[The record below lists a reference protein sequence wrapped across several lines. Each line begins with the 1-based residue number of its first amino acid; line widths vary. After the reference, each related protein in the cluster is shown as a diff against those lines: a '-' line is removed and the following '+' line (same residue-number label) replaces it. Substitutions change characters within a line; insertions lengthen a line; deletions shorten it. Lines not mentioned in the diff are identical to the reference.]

1 MGTNQNPNYW
11 EAQKIR
17 ATLRKFEL
25 VKSLGGCC
33 SKCGYNKNLAA
44 LEFHHIDASKK
55 SFQLDARKIA
65 NTNKKKLAEEVA
77 KCQLLCS
84 NCHKELHYDH
94 LIIKELPKRLENKI
108 KVYKSILSSSTP
120 KRKTK
125 NCEHCQKNYFPNKG
139 KRFCSEQCRH
149 DNKGYPT
156 FQEISDKYN
165 ELKSWEKVA
174 DYFGITRRITQYIRR
189 RHKKINK
196 MK

>member
-55 SFQLDARKIA
+55 SFQLDARRIA
-65 NTNKKKLAEEVA
+65 NTSKKKITEEVA
-77 KCQLLCS
+77 KCELLCS
-84 NCHKELHYDH
+84 NCHKETHH
-94 LIIKELPKRLENKI
+94 SRLEIEGLVERLNEDMI
-108 KVYKSILSSSTP
+108 EYKSIFLTP
-120 KRKTK
+120 TK
-125 NCEHCQKNYFPNKG
+125 KIKICEHCGKAYSPNKG

-149 DNKGYPT
+149 NNKGYPT
-156 FQEISDKYN
+156 FEEISNKHS
-165 ELKSWEKVA
+165 ELKSWDKVA
-174 DYFGITRRITQYIRR
+174 KYFGITRRITQYIRK
-189 RHKKINK
+189 RHEKANK